1 MPTYREALEKL
12 MNDPKKAAAWKK
24 KHGDLSLS
32 NFTKVSKEFN
42 KNKTKKPVKS
52 VSNIKPASTTTGKII
67 KASLN
72 QSAAKASDELRNKGE
87 GVVNIAEKPS
97 DRNIKKAKGN
107 AKRVAKILARKKQS
121 EVRKNR
127 RADRLA
133 ARKGFKGA
141 GQYDDNDALMA
152 ARKEA
157 RELMTARAGRRKQ
170 FLRDFASQLARG
182 EQAGKP
188 STEYKGNYK
197 EGDNFGQKGGSK
209 EDVAETA
216 QTEENIAQNKEKL
229 NTSSNNNSSMNTF
242 LGTTNFAKE
251 FNVGAEFDTKIPDL
265 TKTSLLA
272 KIEEDSTPQKA
283 MVKMYNAKRGR

>member
-12 MNDPKKAAAWKK
+12 MDDPKKAAAWKK
-24 KHGDLSLS
+24 KHGDLTLS

-42 KNKTKKPVKS
+42 RNKPVKS
-52 VSNIKPASTTTGKII
+52 VSNIKPASTTTGKIV

-72 QSAAKASDELRNKGE
+72 QSARKASDELRSKGE

-97 DRNIKKAKGN
+97 DRNIKKAKKN
-107 AKRVAKILARKKQS
+107 VKRVAKILARKKQS

-170 FLRDFASQLARG
+170 FLRDFASQLAKG
-182 EQAGKP
+182 EQASKP
-188 STEYKGNYK
+188 GTKYDGRTDDFYNLKN
-197 EGDNFGQKGGSK
+197 NTNQSK
-209 EDVAETA
+209 EEVQQNDEVAENTK
-216 QTEENIAQNKEKL
+216 QIKEKL
-229 NTSSNNNSSMNTF
+229 NTTSKDNDFANTY
-242 LGTTNFAKE
+242 LGSTG
-251 FNVGAEFDTKIPDL
+251 FNYTPPSFGEMPELPNL
-265 TKTSLLA
+265 TKDSSLA
-272 KIEEDSTPQKA
+272 KIEEDSTPLMAMRKA
-283 MVKMYNAKRGR
+283 YNKKRGF